1 MTKNF
6 LIALLIVAVIGG
18 MIPWFMRTY
27 LWSKF
32 LNHVKKG
39 EDEKAL
45 KIINGKLYGWLLGEF
60 DRNWNLLRLYMS
72 RDNKKKIEEQTNRL
86 LAMKLNKGQLYKV
99 CSNVYF
105 YYLGEENKE
114 MAAKLLENLDECSED
129 KEKEEMHMLFRILME
144 KKSEDIDVVL
154 KELEERKEELERP
167 QNKSQLGMLQ
177 YLLGLQYHYQK
188 DRKNADLWLNR
199 AKENLK
205 GTPYEKTIKE
215 LLH

>member
-1 MTKNF
+1 
-6 LIALLIVAVIGG
+6 
-18 MIPWFMRTY
+18 
-27 LWSKF
+27 
-32 LNHVKKG
+32 
-39 EDEKAL
+39 
-45 KIINGKLYGWLLGEF
+45 
-60 DRNWNLLRLYMS
+60 
-72 RDNKKKIEEQTNRL
+72 
-86 LAMKLNKGQLYKV
+86 
-99 CSNVYF
+99 
-105 YYLGEENKE
+105 